1 MASAKIAAK
10 VLFGMIVRERRRIA
24 ALARTASSLDEKV
37 QEAEAAAAAKDA
49 AFRAYVD
56 EQRIEAA
63 DLAQNQ
69 QEHILSLM
77 DMVREAPTEGADG
90 DEEMSSPVRSVKAR
104 HAERANSKLLLLA
117 NERIAV
123 LERQLQELELGRE
136 VIQKHREREDE
147 ARSLLDGKTK
157 ECEEL
162 EEELDEL
169 RSAIRSIREGV
180 SLHEATTEPFGNKD
194 SKHVS
199 TSQALLDIVVRA
211 LHSPTGSSDSKLKR
225 RRRSSASKGHVDSP
239 ARTIK
244 RQTEFMHSS
253 DSDEVPDWADDIMM
267 DLATIAEGK
276 MPSSLLESADVVN
289 AEAQL
294 ENNSVFDRLTNPDGF
309 TGVQKQKNSRGVR
322 PKKARSAPDQTS
334 EGQRQRKMISRQVAD
349 SLDKFVIPGETAQS
363 ETGRRSSKDKSSAE
377 KQDAKKR
384 SVFDRL
390 LSPSNLTGTQKQ
402 KFHAKQE
409 KRDRSG
415 PLNLEKALD
424 DQPAATDEAQENTIK
439 REPLDEKVAEE
450 LLDGLLEEDEGG
462 MSAATQQSIT
472 SRAQPAASSSSTRKR
487 GDYKDLNVF
496 ERLNKTTTQAYAVK
510 QHVNIAE
517 KMLHDLLDESE
528 SQEDEEPPKAEP
540 HFERV
545 EEYAQQNVF
554 ERLQKTTTRAYA
566 VKRSSNKAEKLLDD
580 LIDSRERS
588 SSQAEPGSP
597 LKSKAG
603 QQQTIVSPGRPAVS
617 SPEYENVFERL
628 QKTTTEAYAKKKN
641 PPIEHIGHNS
651 GGFSNE
657 ASDLRSIAIET
668 GSFSNTTDKLL
679 DDMIDT
685 DAGQEVSS
693 SYDPSSPIS
702 KRLRS
707 RRRGEPE
714 IPEQSP
720 YDEKAD
726 ERLQKT
732 TTEAYAKRKP

>member
-56 EQRIEAA
+56 EQRLEAA

-90 DEEMSSPVRSVKAR
+90 DEEMSSPVKSAKAR

-136 VIQKHREREDE
+136 VIHKHREREDE

-180 SLHEATTEPFGNKD
+180 SLHEDTTELSGNKD
-194 SKHVS
+194 SKHAS

-244 RQTEFMHSS
+244 RQTEFVHSS

-276 MPSSLLESADVVN
+276 MPSSLLESADAVN

-294 ENNSVFDRLTNPDGF
+294 ENNSVFDRLTNPDRF

-439 REPLDEKVAEE
+439 GEPLDEKVAEE

-462 MSAATQQSIT
+462 SAATKQSIT
-472 SRAQPAASSSSTRKR
+472 SRAQPAASSSNTSKR
-487 GDYKDLNVF
+487 GDYKELNVF

-528 SQEDEEPPKAEP
+528 NQEDEEPPKIEP

-566 VKRSSNKAEKLLDD
+566 VKRSSNKAEKPLDD

-588 SSQAEPGSP
+588 SSQAEPGTP
-597 LKSKAG
+597 LKSKAS
-603 QQQTIVSPGRPAVS
+603 QQQTIVSPGRPAGS

-641 PPIEHIGHNS
+641 PPIEHTGHNS
-651 GGFSNE
+651 GGFPNE

-668 GSFSNTTDKLL
+668 GSFSNVTDKLL
-679 DDMIDT
+679 DDMLDT
-685 DAGQEVSS
+685 NARREVFFPS
-693 SYDPSSPIS
+693 DPSSPIS

-726 ERLQKT
+726 ESLQKT
-732 TTEAYAKRKP
+732 TTEAYAKKKP